1 MIRVLRSNGTE
12 AARQERG
19 AACPLTDSESLV
31 VDVTATAAQ
40 GRQSALPLSAPRS
53 LWRTQPN
60 REANCAAANPLVAE
74 SKGAQKKVAP
84 W

>member
-1 MIRVLRSNGTE
+1 MIRVLRSKGTE

-19 AACPLTDSESLV
+19 AACPRMESLV